1 MVERQATRVIE
12 TGELRLAD
20 LPPLVRRAL
29 DLCRDR
35 KARHP
40 LVLDL
45 RGLSDATDFF
55 LIASGDTD
63 VHVRAIA
70 EHVMTEL
77 EQTGVRPIG
86 VEGEQAA
93 RWVLIDYIDLVVHVF
108 HPVARDF
115 YQLERLW
122 GDAPMVLVEEPEP

>member
-1 MVERQATRVIE
+1 MR
-12 TGELRLAD
+12 ELREAD
-20 LPPLVRRAL
+20 LPDLVRRVLELCL
-29 DLCRDR
+29 DRN
-35 KARHP
+35 AREP

-55 LIASGDTD
+55 LIASGDSD

-70 EHVMTEL
+70 EHLLEEL
-77 EQTGVRPIG
+77 GREGVRPAG
-86 VEGEQAA
+86 VEGERAA

-108 HPVARDF
+108 HPLIRDF

-122 GDAPMVLVEEPEP
+122 GDAPAFLIEETAR